1 MPLTTDDEEVTA
13 AGVEGYVAVLKGSLK
28 RTNLLLQLQVSL
40 GSRPAAGGG
49 YSSCS
54 IRRLGAALPL
64 ATHPAVLRAQGQR
77 HVEPAA
83 RPAWYNI
90 HGQRRSRPLT
100 PICFQNPS
108 RLKMKE
114 LEKGRELE
122 KERALPLA

>member
-13 AGVEGYVAVLKGSLK
+13 AGVEGYVAVLKGLLEH
-28 RTNLLLQLQVSL
+28 TNLLLRLQVSL
-40 GSRPAAGGG
+40 DSRPAAAAG

-83 RPAWYNI
+83 RPAWYSI
-90 HGQRRSRPLT
+90 HGQRRRRPPA
-100 PICFQNPS
+100 PICF
-108 RLKMKE
+108 
-114 LEKGRELE
+114 
-122 KERALPLA
+122 